1 MRLPIPDPAVDVRS
15 ATPDDA
21 STLLTLIRALAA
33 FEKLTVS
40 ASEES
45 LRAALAGDPPAVHAL
60 LLTAGERPIG
70 YALYF
75 FSFTSMM
82 GRRAL
87 WLDDLY
93 VDPEFRGR
101 GIGKALMTHLAGVA
115 LQHGCAR
122 FEWIVLDWNARAIEF
137 YQRLGATVLSDW
149 RVCRIEGDRLAGV
162 ARGSA

>member
-1 MRLPIPDPAVDVRS
+1 MRLPISDSAVDVRA

-40 ASEES
+40 ASEDS

-60 LLTAGERPIG
+60 LLTVGARPIG

-101 GIGKALMTHLAGVA
+101 GIGQALMAHLAGIAV
-115 LQHGCAR
+115 QHECAR
-122 FEWIVLDWNARAIEF
+122 FEWIVLDWNTRAIEF
-137 YQRLGATVLSDW
+137 YERLGATVLSDW
-149 RVCRIEGDRLAGV
+149 RICRIEGDRLADV
-162 ARGSA
+162 ARGTG